1 MRKED
6 KLELVKDLTKKFKD
20 NNIFYLLEAS
30 GLSVAQVNSF
40 REKCFI
46 KEVE

>member
-20 NNIFYLLEAS
+20 NNMHQDCQLLKLT
-30 GLSVAQVNSF
+30 LS
-40 REKCFI
+40 EKNAL
-46 KEVE
+46 KKK